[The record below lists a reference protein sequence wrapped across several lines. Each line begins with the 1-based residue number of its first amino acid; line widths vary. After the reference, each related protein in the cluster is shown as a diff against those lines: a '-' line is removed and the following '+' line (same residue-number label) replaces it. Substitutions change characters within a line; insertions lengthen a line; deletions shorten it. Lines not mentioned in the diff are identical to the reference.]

1 MNAFHFLIGSKTN
14 LVAYALQNAAFV
26 LSNVALQQFIILY
39 SRLKLLV
46 TSRVAASSKKYK
58 SAKKI

>member
-1 MNAFHFLIGSKTN
+1 MKSFNFFKGSKTN
-14 LVAYALQNAAFV
+14 FVAYALQNAAFV